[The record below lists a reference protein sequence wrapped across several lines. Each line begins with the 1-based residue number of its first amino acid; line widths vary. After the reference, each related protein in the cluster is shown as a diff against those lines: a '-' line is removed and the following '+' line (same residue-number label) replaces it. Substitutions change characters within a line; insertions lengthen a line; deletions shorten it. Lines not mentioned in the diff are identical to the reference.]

1 MLADRVLERASTT
14 RAVAVTETR
23 NDVDMWVSDFLIPA
37 MLQGWAGRTPAT
49 SSPHQRVTEIAQTLP
64 AYAAA
69 LRRCPPAFAA
79 EMVRALVLSQARFTF
94 RSRPSA
100 GGQRRT
106 FGTRDLSV
114 LERPWPNATT
124 GELISRMEWSA
135 GLTGNSYVTNRTKG
149 RLRVLR
155 PDWVAIVYGSHQE
168 PEDAAYALDGEL
180 IGYVYANGGLI
191 ATGGGQISGTANRV
205 TTLLPDEVA
214 HWSPIPDIEGGGIGQ
229 SWITPALRDMQGDQL
244 ATEHKLQ
251 FWKNGASPSMIVKG
265 IPAMNKEQFNDI
277 VDAMESAHAGIRNAF
292 RTLYLTAGADATVVG
307 SNFQQMDLKNI
318 TALGETRVS
327 FLSRVPA
334 SVLGISEGLA
344 GSSLNAGNFGMARR
358 IFADTWIYPTLQD
371 LSASLAP
378 LIKVPNDADLWFETS
393 DMPILREDSKD
404 AAEIEQIKQASIV
417 AYVNA
422 GFTPESA
429 VQAVQN
435 GDVSLLRH
443 SNLLSVQLQAPGTQP
458 APADS
463 AFGG

>member
-1 MLADRVLERASTT
+1 MLADRVLERASS
-14 RAVAVTETR
+14 RGVVAKVESR
-23 NDVDMWVSDFLIPA
+23 GDVDMWVSDYLIPA
-37 MLQGWAGRTPAT
+37 MRQGWIGRTPAM

-64 AYAAA
+64 AYANA

-94 RSRPSA
+94 RSRASA
-100 GGQRRT
+100 GGQRNKT
-106 FGTRDLSV
+106 FGTRELSL

-124 GELISRMEWSA
+124 GELISRMEWCA
-135 GLTGNSYVTNRTKG
+135 GLAGNAYVTNRTKG

-155 PDWVAIVYGSHQE
+155 PDWVAIVYGSQQE

-180 IGYVYANGGLI
+180 IGYVYANGGLTT
-191 ATGGGQISGTANRV
+191 TGSGAVAGVANRV
-205 TTLLPDEVA
+205 TTLLPEEVA
-214 HWSPIPDIEGGGIGQ
+214 HWSPICDVEGAGIGQ
-229 SWITPALRDMQGDQL
+229 SWITPALRDMQADQL
-244 ATEHKLQ
+244 ATEHKLL

-265 IPAMNKEQFNDI
+265 IPAMTKDQFDAI
-277 VDAMESAHAGIRNAF
+277 VDMIESNHTGVANSF
-292 RTLYLTAGADATVVG
+292 KTLYLTAGADATVVG

-371 LSASLAP
+371 LAASLAP
-378 LIKVPNDADLWFETS
+378 LIKVPSDADLWFDTS

-404 AAEIEQIKQASIV
+404 AAEIEQIKQACIV

-422 GFTPESA
+422 GFTPDSA
-429 VQAVQN
+429 VAAVN
-435 GDVSLLRH
+435 AGDVTLLKH
-443 SNLLSVQLQAPGTQP
+443 SNLLSVQLQP
-458 APADS
+458 AGSVPQEAR
-463 AFGG
+463 